1 MNRHRIRQL
10 LLYGVFITEFYE
22 REDLAEG
29 FDCILSDEL
38 IYEDMEVPFIDE
50 ADRQFVRVRYE
61 DFLSHIDEIDA
72 RISERVTDWKLSRI
86 GKVELAV
93 IRLAT
98 YEIIFDEEIPK
109 KVAINEAVLLA
120 KEFGGDSSGAF
131 VNGALSRIIKE

>member
-22 REDLAEG
+22 REDLEES

-98 YEIIFDEEIPK
+98 YEIVFDEEIPK